1 MITSFALIWEA
12 IQLQGH
18 LYHHTMSEI
27 IIFHN
32 HRDSVA
38 CAIGPSVNSKY
49 FSFDFVKLLLNFK
62 QQRFLEIQSTRA

>member
-1 MITSFALIWEA
+1 
-12 IQLQGH
+12 
-18 LYHHTMSEI
+18 MSEI

-62 QQRFLEIQSTRA
+62 QQRLLEIQSTRA